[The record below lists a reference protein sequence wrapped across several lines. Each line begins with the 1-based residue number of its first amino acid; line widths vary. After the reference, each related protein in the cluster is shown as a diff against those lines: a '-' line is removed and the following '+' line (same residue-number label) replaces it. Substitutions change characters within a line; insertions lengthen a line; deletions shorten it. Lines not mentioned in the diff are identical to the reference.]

1 MTRYL
6 SGGGYSANFMKKRV
20 LPIYV
25 INVLLVVIYCVQK
38 MLLLDGVEIGN
49 VLRTITF
56 GGNVVD
62 NGWYLQVILLFYIVF
77 YFATKLTPKRV
88 SLFCS
93 TIVVIFVV
101 VMIALKMPVHWYV
114 SSLAYPCGILWS
126 RYKTMIDGFI
136 ETHYRAVSTTALI
149 AFFVS
154 YAMLFLRPFEGG
166 IYTLIMFSFSMTY
179 GLLFTIVVLILMM
192 QVQLSGKAL
201 TYCSDC
207 YLEIYVLQGLV
218 FTTLKNNYWTVSNP
232 YLFAF
237 ASLILT
243 VVVAKLARPLFLRI
257 NTMTLVSR

>member
-1 MTRYL
+1 
-6 SGGGYSANFMKKRV
+6 MKKRV

-88 SLFCS
+88 PLFCS

-126 RYKTMIDGFI
+126 RYKIMIDG
-136 ETHYRAVSTTALI
+136 L
-149 AFFVS
+149 
-154 YAMLFLRPFEGG
+154 
-166 IYTLIMFSFSMTY
+166 
-179 GLLFTIVVLILMM
+179 
-192 QVQLSGKAL
+192 
-201 TYCSDC
+201 
-207 YLEIYVLQGLV
+207 
-218 FTTLKNNYWTVSNP
+218 
-232 YLFAF
+232 
-237 ASLILT
+237 
-243 VVVAKLARPLFLRI
+243 
-257 NTMTLVSR
+257 